1 MCRQFT
7 NIDFLN
13 LKTKVLMDFYYLRI
27 NIKFV
32 FRMTEFKWNG
42 CEESLI
48 IKNYKSFFNI
58 LRQKIKPKE
67 TLNYV

>member
-1 MCRQFT
+1 
-7 NIDFLN
+7 
-13 LKTKVLMDFYYLRI
+13 MDFYYLRI

-32 FRMTEFKWNG
+32 FRMTEFKWNR

-58 LRQKIKPKE
+58 LRQNIKNF
-67 TLNYV
+67 L